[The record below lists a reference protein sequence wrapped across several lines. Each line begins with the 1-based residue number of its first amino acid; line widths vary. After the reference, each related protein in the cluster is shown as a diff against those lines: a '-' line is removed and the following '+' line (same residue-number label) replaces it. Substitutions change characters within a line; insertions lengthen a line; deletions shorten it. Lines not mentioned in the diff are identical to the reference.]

1 MENANFA
8 LIEADLC
15 KGCRLCVET
24 CPRSCLEIGNSIN
37 KLGYQNARFATWS
50 CTACG
55 LCFYACPEPGAITVY
70 KSEPVGTLIDS
81 PVAAFSDSVRAKA
94 AGAAPKEARA

>member
-1 MENANFA
+1 MKGQTMDLANFA
-8 LIEADLC
+8 VVSTDLC

-24 CPRSCLEIGNSIN
+24 CPRGCLEIGNSIN
-37 KLGYQNARFATWS
+37 KLGYQNARFASLT

-70 KSEPVGTLIDS
+70 KDESVSTL
-81 PVAAFSDSVRAKA
+81 AEQ
-94 AGAAPKEARA
+94 GAIAPSIAETVKEAAR

>member
-1 MENANFA
+1 MASANFA
-8 LIEADLC
+8 MITADLC

-24 CPRSCLEIGNSIN
+24 CPKGCLEIGNSIN
-37 KLGYQNARFATWS
+37 RLGYQNARFATWS

-70 KSEPVGTLIDS
+70 KDEPAETLLDSET
-81 PVAAFSDSVRAKA
+81 AAFAEP
-94 AGAAPKEARA
+94 AGSTAREGARA